1 MIIEILEKI
10 INETFQKCGYLE
22 PVKVIKSNRLDLC
35 DYQCDDI
42 FKMAKIYHENPI
54 EIGNKIVDEIKL
66 LPDFNYY
73 FNEVIFVKPGFLNI
87 IISDSLINKILNKM
101 INSDNFGLKINQK
114 ETYFLD
120 YGGPNIAKPL
130 HVGHLRPAIIGESIK
145 RIINFVGHQT
155 ISDVHLGDYGLQIGQ
170 VIYAIIRDNKKL
182 EDITLDYLEYIYPYM
197 SKLCKEDESIL
208 TECAKITKDLQDGNE
223 YYHKLWKV
231 ICQISSNDIKRIYK
245 FLDVSFDIWNGESD
259 EYQYLPA
266 LTKELNKH
274 KLLKDSEGAK
284 IIEVKQ
290 CDDSVDMPPLI
301 YQKSNGAYL
310 YGSTDMATIYGRVIK
325 YDPEHILYV
334 VDARQSL
341 HFTQVFRA
349 CKLLPFTSKVD
360 CKHLGLGTV
369 NGSDGK
375 PFKTRSGDT
384 VKLDDL
390 FNIVR
395 EAFISAKDTNQKM
408 SNKDLDILVNSIIK
422 FADLQNNREKDYI
435 FDISKFS
442 SINGKTGPYIL
453 YTYLRMDKLLT
464 TEEINI
470 NQFNDKI
477 YNRYDRDL
485 RLKLIELDLSINNA
499 FEELLPSHIA
509 DYIYDVC
516 VLDNVFYQQNNIRN
530 LTDEKQQQWLLLIEF
545 NNKILKQLFELL
557 IIKIPSEM

>member
-310 YGSTDMATIYGRVIK
+310 YGSTDMATIYGRIIK
-325 YDPEHILYV
+325 YNPDHILYV

-349 CKLLPFTSKVD
+349 CKLMPFTSKPN

-395 EAFISAKDTNQKM
+395 EAFINSKITNQKM

>member
-42 FKMAKIYHENPI
+42 FKMSKIYHENPI
-54 EIGNKIVDEIKL
+54 QIGNKIVAEINL
-66 LPDFNYY
+66 LSDFNYY
-73 FNEVIFVKPGFLNI
+73 FNEVTFIKPGFLNI

-101 INSDNFGLKINQK
+101 INSDNFGLKVNKK

-145 RIINFVGHQT
+145 RIINFVGHKT

-170 VIYAIIRDNKKL
+170 VIYAIIKDNKRP
-182 EDITLDYLEYIYPYM
+182 EEITLDYLEYIYPYM
-197 SKLCKEDESIL
+197 SKLCKEDESVL

-223 YYHKLWKV
+223 HYRKLWKV
-231 ICQISSNDIKRIYK
+231 ICQISSNDIKRIYD

-259 EYQYLPA
+259 EYQYLPS

-290 CDDSVDMPPLI
+290 SDDSVDMPPLI

-310 YGSTDMATIYGRVIK
+310 YGSTDMAAIYGRIVK
-325 YDPEHILYV
+325 YNPDHILYV

-349 CKLLPFTSKVD
+349 CKLIPFTSKPD

-369 NGSDGK
+369 NGSDGR

-395 EAFISAKDTNQKM
+395 EAFISSKITNQEM

-435 FDISKFS
+435 FDINKFS
-442 SINGKTGPYIL
+442 SINGKTGPYTL
-453 YTYLRMDKLLT
+453 YTYLRMNKILAS
-464 TEEINI
+464 EKINI
-470 NQFNDKI
+470 NQFNDQI

-485 RLKLIELDLSINNA
+485 RLKLIELDLSINSA

-516 VLDNVFYQQNNIRN
+516 VLDNVFYQQNNVRN
-530 LTDEKQQQWLLLIEF
+530 LVDEKQQQWLLLIEF
-545 NNKILKQLFELL
+545 NNKILKQLLELL
-557 IIKIPSEM
+557 IIKIPSGM